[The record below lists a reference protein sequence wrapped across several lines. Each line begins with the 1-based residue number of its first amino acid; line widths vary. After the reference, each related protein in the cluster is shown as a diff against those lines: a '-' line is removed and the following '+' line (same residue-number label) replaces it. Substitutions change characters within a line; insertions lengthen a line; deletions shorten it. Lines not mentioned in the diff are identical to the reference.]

1 MILQLPLAKNKRMLI
16 ISAYA
21 PTMTN
26 SQEDKETFYE
36 ELRKLLKKASPR
48 DSIILLGDFNARVG
62 NDHQAWPGVLGQHLL
77 GSMNSNGLL
86 LLSLCTEFNLVITN
100 SIFNQ
105 RNIIK
110 RHGAAQNQSIGI
122 C

>member
-1 MILQLPLAKNKRMLI
+1 
-16 ISAYA
+16 
-21 PTMTN
+21 MTN
-26 SQEDKETFYE
+26 SQEAQETFYE
-36 ELRKLLKKASPR
+36 ELPKTLKKASPR

-100 SIFNQ
+100 SMFHQ
-105 RNIIK
+105 
-110 RHGAAQNQSIGI
+110 QNMYKGTWCYPSLKH
-122 C
+122 